1 MKDQSLTVSEV
12 LARAERVIGL
22 EFPTPVWVRGEVTGL
37 RRTSGGAVFFRLADP
52 DVDHAAL
59 DVLAMGRVMRDVDR
73 VLESAGLGALRDG
86 VELRI
91 NGTVGVATRQSLLR
105 MTLLAIDPAF
115 TMGRLAVVRAEVLQ
129 KMSADGSLRTNA
141 KLPIP
146 PVPLRIG
153 LVTSRGSAAH
163 ADFIHQ
169 LERSGFRFA
178 VRTAHTSV
186 QGDEAPEAV
195 AKALAMVAKE
205 RVDMAAVI
213 RGGGA
218 KLDLS
223 VFDSEVVG
231 RAISKMPVPV
241 ITGLGHEVDRTI
253 ADEAAAISEKTPSA
267 VGEWLVARVKD
278 FSDRLG
284 RARLVI
290 GTEARSAFQRHRQR
304 LVSAAG
310 TVASVSTSLARQ
322 RDLID
327 HVKGGIAD
335 SARRKLQG
343 EERNI
348 SNLGEWFSAI
358 GLNATLGRGFAV
370 VTKPDGRTVI
380 RSVDQVSA
388 GDSLVVRVGDGTFPV
403 KVEGQ

>member
-1 MKDQSLTVSEV
+1 
-12 LARAERVIGL
+12 
-22 EFPTPVWVRGEVTGL
+22 
-37 RRTSGGAVFFRLADP
+37 
-52 DVDHAAL
+52 
-59 DVLAMGRVMRDVDR
+59 
-73 VLESAGLGALRDG
+73 
-86 VELRI
+86 
-91 NGTVGVATRQSLLR
+91 
-105 MTLLAIDPAF
+105 
-115 TMGRLAVVRAEVLQ
+115 
-129 KMSADGSLRTNA
+129 
-141 KLPIP
+141 
-146 PVPLRIG
+146 
-153 LVTSRGSAAH
+153 
-163 ADFIHQ
+163 
-169 LERSGFRFA
+169 
-178 VRTAHTSV
+178 
-186 QGDEAPEAV
+186 
-195 AKALAMVAKE
+195 
-205 RVDMAAVI
+205 
-213 RGGGA
+213 
-218 KLDLS
+218 